1 MKRFLLSICILML
14 SASAMAQKKY
24 DDIIYPKL
32 NEFTKSDVETIT
44 LDNGITFFLL
54 EDKELPLI
62 RVNVTVRT
70 GSLIEPLEKTGLAAM
85 TGRVMREGGSL
96 NYPSDE
102 LNTLLEDK
110 AAYMSTFIGMNSGG
124 ASMNLLKENFDELL
138 PVFIDLIQ
146 NPAFPQDKIDLAK
159 TQSRSNISRRND
171 DQQSIAS
178 REFFKLLYG
187 EDTPYTSQT
196 EYATLDA
203 ITKEDLVAFHKNAF
217 VGNNMTIGVIGDFNT
232 RDMKRKLKEAFGSI
246 EAGSETMLV
255 YPEVTYQYP
264 STVNLIDKPDVN
276 QSFIFLGHIGGLREN
291 PDYAALQLMN
301 EILSG
306 GFSGRLL
313 QSVRSDLGL
322 AYSVFGSYTS
332 NIYYPGI
339 FYTGVMTKSSTSSEA
354 IDAMLVE
361 VEKLQNEA
369 VSSDELEEAKERM
382 LNSLIFR
389 YDSKNKILN
398 ERINYEY
405 NNLPADFFDQYVEE
419 LKVVSSDD
427 IQRVAK
433 KYIKPDQVQILVVG
447 NASEIGTQLDKYG
460 TVNIIDITIPQPI
473 SKEEK
478 ISGDAEAGKTWLKQM
493 AEAIIST
500 GTKASSISS
509 KSIVTQITPMGNMDI
524 QSESTINYDEISMVA
539 DLVTPQ
545 GTITMELQNGAGIMK
560 MMGQEQPLP
569 PMMSQPMFEEI
580 KNSYIRIALNH
591 ENLTVEYMGTETFEN
606 SEYNVINIEGDKTIT
621 FLLDKETHLP
631 FLSRKND
638 LNPQTGSFVASETR
652 YSNWTTVDGVSYAF
666 LTTSYADG
674 EKVSETVVES
684 ITVN

>member
-159 TQSRSNISRRND
+159 TQSRSSISRRND
-171 DQQSIAS
+171 DQQSIAR

-322 AYSVFGSYTS
+322 AYSVFGAYTS

-369 VSSDELEEAKERM
+369 VSNDELEEAKERI

-545 GTITMELQNGAGIMK
+545 GTITMELQNGTGIMK

>member
-96 NYPSDE
+96 NYSSDE

-322 AYSVFGSYTS
+322 AYSVFGAYTS

-369 VSSDELEEAKERM
+369 VSSDELEEAKERI

-447 NASEIGTQLDKYG
+447 NALEIGNQLDKYG
-460 TVNIIDITIPQPI
+460 TVNTIDITIPQPI

-478 ISGDAEAGKTWLKQM
+478 ISGDAEAGKTWLTRM
-493 AEAIIST
+493 AEAIISN

-509 KSIVTQITPMGNMDI
+509 KSIVTQITPMGSMNI
-524 QSESTINYDEISMVA
+524 QNESTINYHEISMVA

-545 GTITMELQNGAGIMK
+545 GKMTMELQNGTGILK

-580 KNSYIRIALNH
+580 KNSYIKIALSH
-591 ENLTVEYMGTETFEN
+591 ENLTAEYMGTETVEN

-621 FLLDKETHLP
+621 FLLDKETNLP
-631 FLSRKND
+631 FLFRKND
-638 LNPQTGSFVASETR
+638 LNPQTGSFVTSETR
-652 YSNWTTVDGVSYAF
+652 YSNWTTVDGISYAL

-674 EKVSETVVES
+674 EKVKETVFES
-684 ITVN
+684 VTVN

>member
-203 ITKEDLVAFHKNAF
+203 ITKEDLVVFHKNAF

-322 AYSVFGSYTS
+322 AYSVFGAYTS
-332 NIYYPGI
+332 NFYYPGI

-369 VSSDELEEAKERM
+369 VSSDELEEAKERI

-460 TVNIIDITIPQPI
+460 TVNTIDITIPQPI

-524 QSESTINYDEISMVA
+524 QNESTINYDEISMVA

-545 GTITMELQNGAGIMK
+545 GTITMELQNGTGIMK

-591 ENLTVEYMGTETFEN
+591 ENLTVEYMGTETVEN

-638 LNPQTGSFVASETR
+638 LNPQTGSFVTSETR

-674 EKVSETVVES
+674 EKVSESVVES

>member
-171 DQQSIAS
+171 DQQNIAT

-187 EDTPYTSQT
+187 ENTPYTSQT

-276 QSFIFLGHIGGLREN
+276 QSFIFIGHIGGLREN

-322 AYSVFGSYTS
+322 AYSVFGAYTS

-369 VSSDELEEAKERM
+369 VSNDELEEAKERI

-427 IQRVAK
+427 IQRVAR

-447 NASEIGTQLDKYG
+447 NALEIGNQLDKYG
-460 TVNIIDITIPQPI
+460 TVNTIDITIPQPI

-478 ISGDAEAGKTWLKQM
+478 ISGDAEAGKTWLTRM
-493 AEAIIST
+493 AEAIIT
-500 GTKASSISS
+500 NGTKASSISS
-509 KSIVTQITPMGNMDI
+509 KSIVTQITPMGSMNI
-524 QSESTINYDEISMVA
+524 QNESTINYDEISMVA
-539 DLVTPQ
+539 DLLTPQ
-545 GTITMELQNGAGIMK
+545 GKMTMELKNGTGILK

-580 KNSYIRIALNH
+580 KNSYIKIALSH
-591 ENLTVEYMGTETFEN
+591 ENLTAEYMGTETVEN

-621 FLLDKETHLP
+621 FLLDKETNLP
-631 FLSRKND
+631 FLFRKND
-638 LNPQTGSFVASETR
+638 LNPQTGSFVTSETR
-652 YSNWTTVDGVSYAF
+652 YSNWTTVDGISYAL

-674 EKVSETVVES
+674 EKVKETVFES
-684 ITVN
+684 VTVN